1 MARVEVQLSKG
12 LKLEEQAQTI
22 AVLRELTAGDI
33 IAASEAAEKL
43 VQTVDG
49 PMLVKSPARMGIE
62 LLTRQIE
69 SIGDI
74 PAPISVNMLG
84 MLCEED
90 LALLQGKAD
99 ELDDAV
105 AEAVNNRGRDDPS
118 GEGVDG
124 HNTKHLS

>member
-1 MARVEVQLSKG
+1 MAKVEVQLSKG
-12 LKLEEQAQTI
+12 LKLGEQTQTL

-49 PMLVKSPARMGIE
+49 PMFVQSPARMGIE
-62 LLTRQIE
+62 LLALQVERV
-69 SIGDI
+69 GDI
-74 PAPISVNMLG
+74 PAPISVNMLS

-90 LALLQGKAD
+90 LALLQDKAD

-105 AEAVNNRGRDDPS
+105 AEAVSDRGRDDPS
-118 GEGVDG
+118 GEGVD
-124 HNTKHLS
+124 